1 MSLLGWKKTLRE
13 FIKTTII
20 GGASFLLPVAI
31 IIFILSYAFKL
42 IRRIAQPISESLH
55 LDHLVGAGVGTVTV
69 LSVVVLVL
77 VSFVGGI
84 AARTAAGRRL
94 ARWSENSFLGRFP
107 HYQVI
112 KSMAEGLAHIESAGG
127 NGLKPVLVNIEDAW
141 QIGYQIEHLGNGWI
155 AVFLPQAPSPMSG
168 NVMYMPAERVRL
180 LGITM
185 VQAMSI
191 VKAIGVGSSAALRGA
206 DLTLPG
212 AEKPTKISIHSE
224 PAKSP

>member
-1 MSLLGWKKTLRE
+1 MAVLGWKKTVRE
-13 FIKTTII
+13 FVKTTII

-31 IIFILSYAFKL
+31 IIFILSYAFRL
-42 IRRIAQPISESLH
+42 IKRVAQPISESLH

-84 AARTAAGRRL
+84 AARTAAGRRV
-94 ARWSENSFLGRFP
+94 ARWSESSFLGRFP

-112 KSMAEGLAHIESAGG
+112 KSMAEGLAHIENAS
-127 NGLKPVLVNIEDAW
+127 GLKPALVNIEDAW
-141 QIGYQIEHLGNGWI
+141 QIGYLLEQLENDWV

-168 NVMYMPAERVRL
+168 NVMYMPADRVRPL
-180 LGITM
+180 DITM

-191 VKAIGVGSSAALRGA
+191 VKAIGVGSSAALRGV
-206 DLTLPG
+206 DLTLP
-212 AEKPTKISIHSE
+212 
-224 PAKSP
+224 PADNRIEAPKHFKSTKSP